1 MAFSKGG
8 SRGGFSGGSRGG
20 DRGGFSGGRGGDRGG
35 RSGGFGGNRG
45 GGRDQR
51 SFGGKGFEKGPV
63 TLHKVTCDE
72 CGNACE
78 VPFKPSSDKP
88 VFCDSCFGGKRENKR
103 GGDRFGD
110 KRSSGPTSSS
120 NDAELKEMRKLLNEL
135 NMKLDVILEFFN
147 DEIEEE
153 DALMAAEAEEEM
165 EEVAPKAKKAKA
177 EPKKSS
183 SKKK

>member
-1 MAFSKGG
+1 MAFGKGG
-8 SRGGFSGGSRGG
+8 GKRDFASGGGRGSY
-20 DRGGFSGGRGGDRGG
+20 SGGRGGDRGG

-45 GGRDQR
+45 GGGRDQR

-63 TLHKVTCDE
+63 TMHKVTCDE

-110 KRSSGPTSSS
+110 KRSGPSSSS
-120 NDAELKEMRKLLNEL
+120 NDGEMKEMRKMLNEL
-135 NMKLDVILEFFN
+135 NMKLDVIIEFFN
-147 DEIEEE
+147 DEIEAE
-153 DALMAAEAEEEM
+153 DAIMAAEAEEM

-177 EPKKSS
+177 EPKKTS

>member
-1 MAFSKGG
+1 MAFGKGG
-8 SRGGFSGGSRGG
+8 GKRDFASGGGRG
-20 DRGGFSGGRGGDRGG
+20 SYSSGRGGDRGG

-63 TLHKVTCDE
+63 TMHKVTCDE

-110 KRSSGPTSSS
+110 KRSGPSSSS
-120 NDAELKEMRKLLNEL
+120 NDGEMKEMRKMLNEL
-135 NMKLDVILEFFN
+135 NMKLDVIIEFFN
-147 DEIEEE
+147 DEIEAE
-153 DALMAAEAEEEM
+153 DAIMAAEAEEM

>member
-1 MAFSKGG
+1 MAFGKGG
-8 SRGGFSGGSRGG
+8 GKRDFASGGSRGG
-20 DRGGFSGGRGGDRGG
+20 YSGGRGGSR
-35 RSGGFGGNRG
+35 GGFGGNRG

-63 TLHKVTCDE
+63 TMHKVTCDE

-103 GGDRFGD
+103 GGDRFGN
-110 KRSSGPTSSS
+110 KRSGPSS
-120 NDAELKEMRKLLNEL
+120 NDGEMKEMKKMLNEL
-135 NMKLDVILEFFN
+135 NMKLDVIIEFIN
-147 DEIEEE
+147 EEIEEE
-153 DALMAAEAEEEM
+153 YAVMAEEEVV
-165 EEVAPKAKKAKA
+165 EAKPKAKKAKA

>member
-1 MAFSKGG
+1 MAFGKGG
-8 SRGGFSGGSRGG
+8 GKRDFASGGN
-20 DRGGFSGGRGGDRGG
+20 RGGFSGGRGGDRGG

-63 TLHKVTCDE
+63 TMHKVTCDE

-110 KRSSGPTSSS
+110 KRSGPSSS
-120 NDAELKEMRKLLNEL
+120 GDNGEMKEVKKMLNEL
-135 NMKLDVILEFFN
+135 NMKLDVIIEFFN

-153 DALMAAEAEEEM
+153 DALMAAEAEEEIV
-165 EEVAPKAKKAKA
+165 EAKPKAKTKKA
-177 EPKKSS
+177 ST
-183 SKKK
+183 KKK

>member
-1 MAFSKGG
+1 MAFGKGG
-8 SRGGFSGGSRGG
+8 GKRDFASGGGRGSYSR
-20 DRGGFSGGRGGDRGG
+20 GRGGDRGG
-35 RSGGFGGNRG
+35 RSGGNRG

-63 TLHKVTCDE
+63 TMHKVTCDE

-110 KRSSGPTSSS
+110 KRSGPSTSS
-120 NDAELKEMRKLLNEL
+120 NDGEMKEMRKMLNEL
-135 NMKLDVILEFFN
+135 NMKLDVIIEFFN
-147 DEIEEE
+147 DEIEAE
-153 DALMAAEAEEEM
+153 DAIMAAEAEEM

>member
-1 MAFSKGG
+1 MAFGKGG
-8 SRGGFSGGSRGG
+8 GKRDFASGGS
-20 DRGGFSGGRGGDRGG
+20 RGGFSGGRGGDRGG
-35 RSGGFGGNRG
+35 RSGGSFGGNRG

-63 TLHKVTCDE
+63 TMHKVTCDE

-110 KRSSGPTSSS
+110 RRSGPSSSS
-120 NDAELKEMRKLLNEL
+120 NDGEMKEVKKLLLEL
-135 NMKLDVILEFFN
+135 NTKLDVIIDFFN

-153 DALMAAEAEEEM
+153 DAIMAAEAKEEIVE
-165 EEVAPKAKKAKA
+165 AKAKKAKV
-177 EPKKSS
+177 ETKKSS
-183 SKKK
+183 PKKK

>member
-1 MAFSKGG
+1 MAFGKGG
-8 SRGGFSGGSRGG
+8 GKRDFASGGGRGSY
-20 DRGGFSGGRGGDRGG
+20 SGGRGGDRGG

-63 TLHKVTCDE
+63 TMHKVTCDE

-110 KRSSGPTSSS
+110 KRSGPSSSS
-120 NDAELKEMRKLLNEL
+120 NDGEMKEMRKMLNEL
-135 NMKLDVILEFFN
+135 NMKLDVIIEFFN
-147 DEIEEE
+147 DEIEAE
-153 DALMAAEAEEEM
+153 DAIMAAEAEEM

>member
-1 MAFSKGG
+1 MAFGKGG
-8 SRGGFSGGSRGG
+8 GIRDFASGGGRGSY
-20 DRGGFSGGRGGDRGG
+20 SGGRGGDRGG

-63 TLHKVTCDE
+63 TMHKVTCDE

-110 KRSSGPTSSS
+110 KRSGPSSSS
-120 NDAELKEMRKLLNEL
+120 NDGEMKEMRKMLNEL
-135 NMKLDVILEFFN
+135 NMKLDVIIEFFN
-147 DEIEEE
+147 DEIEAE
-153 DALMAAEAEEEM
+153 DAIMAAEAEEM

>member
-1 MAFSKGG
+1 MAFGKGG
-8 SRGGFSGGSRGG
+8 GRKDFASGG
-20 DRGGFSGGRGGDRGG
+20 RGGFSGGRGGDRGG
-35 RSGGFGGNRG
+35 RSGGSFGGNRG

-51 SFGGKGFEKGPV
+51 SFGGKGFERGPV
-63 TLHKVTCDE
+63 TMHKVTCDE

-103 GGDRFGD
+103 DDRFGD
-110 KRSSGPTSSS
+110 RRSSGPSS
-120 NDAELKEMRKLLNEL
+120 NDGEMKEMRKLLNEL
-135 NMKLDVILEFFN
+135 NMKLDVIIEFFD

-153 DALMAAEAEEEM
+153 DAIMAAEAEEM

>member
-1 MAFSKGG
+1 MAFGKGG
-8 SRGGFSGGSRGG
+8 GRKDFASGGSRGG
-20 DRGGFSGGRGGDRGG
+20 YSGGRGGDRGG
-35 RSGGFGGNRG
+35 RSGGGFGGNRG

-63 TLHKVTCDE
+63 TMHKVTCDE

-103 GGDRFGD
+103 DDRFGD
-110 KRSSGPTSSS
+110 RRSGSSSS
-120 NDAELKEMRKLLNEL
+120 NDSEIKEMKKMLNEL
-135 NMKLDVILEFFN
+135 NMKLDVIIEFFN

-153 DALMAAEAEEEM
+153 DALMAQEAEEEM
-165 EEVAPKAKKAKA
+165 IEAKPKAKAKKAPA
-177 EPKKSS
+177 
-183 SKKK
+183 KKK

>member
-1 MAFSKGG
+1 MAFGKGG
-8 SRGGFSGGSRGG
+8 GKRDFASGGGRGSY
-20 DRGGFSGGRGGDRGG
+20 SGGRGGDRGG
-35 RSGGFGGNRG
+35 RSGGSFGGNRG

-63 TLHKVTCDE
+63 TMHKVTCDE

-110 KRSSGPTSSS
+110 KRSGPSTSS
-120 NDAELKEMRKLLNEL
+120 NDAEMKEMRKMLNEL
-135 NMKLDVILEFFN
+135 NMKLDVIIEFFN
-147 DEIEEE
+147 DEIEAE
-153 DALMAAEAEEEM
+153 DAIMAAEAEEM
-165 EEVAPKAKKAKA
+165 EEVAPKAKKVKA

>member
-1 MAFSKGG
+1 MAFGKGG
-8 SRGGFSGGSRGG
+8 GRKDFASGGSRGG
-20 DRGGFSGGRGGDRGG
+20 YSGGRGGDRGG
-35 RSGGFGGNRG
+35 RSGGSFGGNRG

-63 TLHKVTCDE
+63 TMHKVTCDE

-103 GGDRFGD
+103 DDRFGD
-110 KRSSGPTSSS
+110 RRSGPSSS
-120 NDAELKEMRKLLNEL
+120 NDGEIKEMKKLLNEL

-147 DEIEEE
+147 DEIEAE
-153 DALMAAEAEEEM
+153 DAIMAEEAEEEM
-165 EEVAPKAKKAKA
+165 EEVKPKAKAKKAVA
-177 EPKKSS
+177 
-183 SKKK
+183 KKK

>member
-1 MAFSKGG
+1 MAFGKGG
-8 SRGGFSGGSRGG
+8 GKRDFASGGGRGSY
-20 DRGGFSGGRGGDRGG
+20 SGGRGGDRGG

-63 TLHKVTCDE
+63 TMHKVTCDE

-110 KRSSGPTSSS
+110 KRSGPSSSS
-120 NDAELKEMRKLLNEL
+120 NDGEMKEMRKMLNEL
-135 NMKLDVILEFFN
+135 NMKLDVIIEFFN
-147 DEIEEE
+147 DEIEAE
-153 DALMAAEAEEEM
+153 DAIMAAEAEEM
-165 EEVAPKAKKAKA
+165 EEVSPKAKKAKA